1 MNEFHMKT
9 TIYYFSGTGN
19 SLKVAQ
25 DLAERLKDA
34 ELIPIAKIWQEK
46 NLESTTEKI
55 GFIFPLY
62 YSGLPK
68 IVHDFVDRLDVN
80 RTIYFFTIVTSTG
93 DINEQSLQQLD
104 RLLRKKSKIL
114 NAGFYVNMPNNYIIG
129 FDIHSKER
137 QKEFFEIA
145 TEEVKSIVDVVNNQ
159 ENNITQEILEKD
171 VTRSAK
177 INKNFRNSVN
187 ESDKAF
193 HVNEN
198 CSNCGIC
205 EKVCPVNNIILIN
218 GIPEWQH
225 KCQQCL
231 ACINFCPEKAIQYR
245 NQTQKT
251 QRYHH
256 PEISIKDIVN
266 QK

>member
-1 MNEFHMKT
+1 MKT

-25 DLAERLKDA
+25 DLAEMLEDA

-46 NLESTTEKI
+46 NIESKNEKI

-68 IVHDFVDRLDVN
+68 IVHDFIDKLN
-80 RTIYFFTIVTSTG
+80 ISRTNYFFTVVTSTG

-104 RLLRKKSKIL
+104 RLLKEKSKKL

-129 FDIHSKER
+129 FNIHSKER
-137 QKEFFEIA
+137 QEDFFENANKQIK
-145 TEEVKSIVDVVNNQ
+145 TIYESVNNQ
-159 ENNITQEILEKD
+159 EDNLTQEILEKD
-171 VTRSAK
+171 VKRSAK
-177 INKNFRNSVN
+177 INKNFRDSVN
-187 ESDKAF
+187 ESDKTF
-193 HVNEN
+193 NVNEN
-198 CSNCGIC
+198 CNNCGIC
-205 EKVCPVNNIILIN
+205 EKVCPVNNIILVK

-231 ACINFCPEKAIQYR
+231 ACINFCPEKAIQYG
-245 NQTQKT
+245 NQTIKT
-251 QRYHH
+251 GRYHH

>member
-1 MNEFHMKT
+1 MKT

-25 DLAERLKDA
+25 DLAERLEDT
-34 ELIPIAKIWQEK
+34 ELIPIAKIWQEE
-46 NLESTTEKI
+46 NLESKSEKI

-68 IVHDFVDRLDVN
+68 IVHDFINKLNIR
-80 RTIYFFTIVTSTG
+80 RTNYFFIVVTSTG

-104 RLLRKKSKIL
+104 KLLKNKAKKL

-137 QKEFFEIA
+137 QKKFFENSTKEIKKIS
-145 TEEVKSIVDVVNNQ
+145 EIVNNQ
-159 ENNITQEILEKD
+159 EDNITQEILVKD

-177 INKNFRNSVN
+177 INKNFRDSVN

-193 HVNEN
+193 HLNEN
-198 CSNCGIC
+198 CNNCGIC
-205 EKVCPVNNIILIN
+205 KKVCPVNNIILLK

-231 ACINFCPEKAIQYR
+231 ACINFCPEKAIQFG
-245 NQTQKT
+245 NQTQNT

-256 PEISIKDIVN
+256 PEISIKDIVK

>member
-1 MNEFHMKT
+1 MKT

-25 DLAERLKDA
+25 DLVEKLEDT
-34 ELIPIAKIWQEK
+34 ELRPIAKIWKEK
-46 NLESTTEKI
+46 NLESTSENT

-68 IVHDFVDRLDVN
+68 IVHDFIDKLDIG
-80 RTIYFFTIVTSTG
+80 RTKYFFSVVTSAG
-93 DINEQSLQQLD
+93 DINEQPLQQLD
-104 RLLRKKSKIL
+104 KLLKKKSKKL
-114 NAGFYVNMPNNYIIG
+114 NAGFYVSMPNNYIIG
-129 FDIHSKER
+129 FDIHSKEH
-137 QKEFFEIA
+137 QKEFFKNSANQI
-145 TEEVKSIVDVVNNQ
+145 SI
-159 ENNITQEILEKD
+159 ILEKVNKQEDNLSQEFFQKD

-177 INKNFRNSVN
+177 FNKNFRDSVN

-198 CSNCGIC
+198 CNNCGIC
-205 EKVCPVNNIILIN
+205 EKICPVNNIILIN

-231 ACINFCPEKAIQYR
+231 ACINFCPEKAIQYG

-256 PEISIKDIVN
+256 PEISITDIAN